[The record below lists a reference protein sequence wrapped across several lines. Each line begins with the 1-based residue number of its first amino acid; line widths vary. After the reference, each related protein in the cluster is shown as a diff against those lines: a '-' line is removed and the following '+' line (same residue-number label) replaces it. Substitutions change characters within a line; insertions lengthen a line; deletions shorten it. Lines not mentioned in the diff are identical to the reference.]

1 TDVVKAFMLL
11 VLASCGSEKE
21 AAAIGEMLVKERL
34 AACAQVLGG
43 VRSVFFWKGKLAKR
57 KEALLLLKVA
67 GKDYPRV
74 EREIKRAHSY
84 EVPEIVAFKVGKGYA
99 PYLRWVGG

>member
-1 TDVVKAFMLL
+1 MLL

-34 AACAQVLGG
+34 AACAQV
-43 VRSVFFWKGKLAKR
+43 VPAVKSFFFWKGKLTRK
-57 KEALLLLKVA
+57 KEAVLLLKA
-67 GKDYPRV
+67 AERNYGRI
-74 EREIKRAHSY
+74 EREIRRLHSY
-84 EVPEIVAFKVGKGYA
+84 EVPEIIAFKVEKGYA

>member
-1 TDVVKAFMLL
+1 MLVVM
-11 VLASCGSEKE
+11 VSCGSAKE
-21 AAAIGEMLVKERL
+21 AERIAEVMVRGKL

-43 VRSVFFWKGKLAKR
+43 VRSVFFWKGKLTKR